1 VAGTLEELLL
11 DQSQRALD
19 RQERTVAELRA
30 RTGTLV
36 AAAALVGG
44 LLAGT
49 MPRHGAAHNWSVAGL
64 VCLALTLLCAL
75 VILLPKRLVF
85 VLDFPKLYGEL
96 WEDRDD
102 LPSAHRRLA
111 EVLWRA
117 RKRNFWRVEAMHW
130 LFALAALA
138 LGAAVALGGVAAAV
152 N

>member
-1 VAGTLEELLL
+1 VSATLEQLLL

-19 RQERTVAELRA
+19 RQERTVAEVRQ

-49 MPRHGAAHNWSVAGL
+49 VPHHGAAHDWSLAGL
-64 VCLALTLLCAL
+64 ASLAVTLICAL
-75 VILLPKRLVF
+75 VILLPKRLIF
-85 VLDFPKLYGEL
+85 VLEFETLYTEL

-102 LPSAHRRLA
+102 PATAQLRLA
-111 EVLWRA
+111 DVLSRA
-117 RKRNFWRVEAMHW
+117 RRRNFWRVEAMHV

-138 LGAAVALGGVAAAV
+138 LGVAVALGGVATAV
-152 N
+152 D